1 MIMLD
6 DLIPEDFLATL
17 TGVLDSLPSMDSI
30 LADPIML
37 GALGGI
43 VVFLLV
49 LVLVKRRKGAHPDD
63 DDDEITVSS
72 EDDLTLKDV
81 DELTPIHAASE
92 SREDESDVSPGGAED
107 LPDDVADISPIPPS
121 TAQAEIAES
130 MAQDSVGVEQDD
142 ILNEVDVY
150 LAYGL
155 YDNAEDLLNQS
166 LEANPERADYRSK
179 LLDTYFATKNAG
191 KFLEQAE
198 TLKSMGTA
206 ADSYWDRVQAM
217 GYTLAPD
224 NALFSGGKDSD
235 INADDFGVAKP
246 EAADLDIGARDD
258 ITNFSTTDFN
268 LGEDTEEPADDQNFV
283 ETLVREDSDL
293 VEATQ
298 KLPSFEELPELD
310 DENDTGS
317 VDSAVSEESADEA
330 AELEFALD
338 GEDEAS
344 GESAD
349 DAMDFNLPDDME
361 GSSTDDSV
369 AESDESTV
377 EFNMEETLVFDGN
390 DSADQESEEAE
401 DDDSTNIID
410 MVDGFDDTTAFELDN
425 LDNDDPSQ
433 EFGSIDQD
441 MDDTS
446 LDDDLDA
453 SDDED
458 EFEATALMSDVD
470 QDSDDEDEFEATA
483 LMSVDDTD
491 SDDAG
496 DDLSF
501 DLDAESAMDEDL
513 DIEPVKTGTFAPGDF
528 DDPEELVVSETD
540 IEDVNFDDIDD
551 LMLPDDVDEVGTKLD
566 LARAFIDMGDA
577 EGARSSLDEV
587 LTEGDED
594 QKAEATGLLKHL

>member
-1 MIMLD
+1 MQKLMIMLD

-43 VVFLLV
+43 VLFLLV
-49 LVLVKRRKGAHPDD
+49 LVMVKRRKGGDSD
-63 DDDEITVSS
+63 DDDEISVSS
-72 EDDLTLKDV
+72 DDDLTLKDV
-81 DELTPIHAASE
+81 DELTPIHVASE
-92 SREDESDVSPGGAED
+92 SSGDESDVSTGGAED
-107 LPDDVADISPIPPS
+107 LPDDVPDISPIPPS

-130 MAQDSVGVEQDD
+130 MAQDSVGDEQDD

-166 LEANPERADYRSK
+166 LDANPERADYRSK
-179 LLDTYFATKNAG
+179 LLDTYFATKNAT

-206 ADSYWDRVQAM
+206 ADTYWDRVQAM
-217 GYTLAPD
+217 GYTLVPD

-235 INADDFGVAKP
+235 ISADDFGIAKP
-246 EAADLDIGARDD
+246 EAADLDIGASEDS
-258 ITNFSTTDFN
+258 TNFSTTDFN

-283 ETLVREDSDL
+283 ETLVRDDSEQ

-298 KLPSFEELPELD
+298 KLPSLEELPELD
-310 DENDTGS
+310 DEVDTGS
-317 VDSAVSEESADEA
+317 VDSAVSEEPVDES

-344 GESAD
+344 GESVD
-349 DAMDFNLPDDME
+349 DAMEFNLPDDME
-361 GSSTDDSV
+361 ESSADDSV
-369 AESDESTV
+369 AESDESTM
-377 EFNMEETLVFDGN
+377 EFNMEETLVFDAN
-390 DSADQESEEAE
+390 DSADQESEESE
-401 DDDSTNIID
+401 ESEIDDSTNIID
-410 MVDGFDDTTAFELDN
+410 MVDGFVDDITAFELDN
-425 LDNDDPSQ
+425 LDNNDPSQ
-433 EFGSIDQD
+433 EIGSIDQD

-446 LDDDLDA
+446 LDDDLDVGGNIDLDA

-458 EFEATALMSDVD
+458 EFEATALMSDVG
-470 QDSDDEDEFEATA
+470 QDSDDT
-483 LMSVDDTD
+483 
-491 SDDAG
+491 G

-501 DLDAESAMDEDL
+501 DLDDESAMDDDL
-513 DIEPVKTGTFAPGDF
+513 DSEPVKTGTFAPGDF

>member
-1 MIMLD
+1 
-6 DLIPEDFLATL
+6 
-17 TGVLDSLPSMDSI
+17 
-30 LADPIML
+30 ML

-43 VVFLLV
+43 VLFLLV
-49 LVLVKRRKGAHPDD
+49 LVMVKRRKGGDSD
-63 DDDEITVSS
+63 DDDEISVSS
-72 EDDLTLKDV
+72 DDDLTLKDV
-81 DELTPIHAASE
+81 DELTPIHVASE
-92 SREDESDVSPGGAED
+92 SSGDESDVSTGGAED
-107 LPDDVADISPIPPS
+107 LPDDVPDISPIPPS
-121 TAQAEIAES
+121 IPQAEIAES
-130 MAQDSVGVEQDD
+130 MAQESAGDEQDD

-166 LEANPERADYRSK
+166 LDANPERADYRSK
-179 LLDTYFATKNAG
+179 LLDTYFATKNAT

-206 ADSYWDRVQAM
+206 ADTYWDRVQAM
-217 GYTLAPD
+217 GYTLVPD

-235 INADDFGVAKP
+235 ISADDFGIAKP
-246 EAADLDIGARDD
+246 EAADLDIGASEDS
-258 ITNFSTTDFN
+258 TNFSTTDFN

-283 ETLVREDSDL
+283 ETLVRDDSEQ

-298 KLPSFEELPELD
+298 KLPSLEELPELD
-310 DENDTGS
+310 DEVDTGS
-317 VDSAVSEESADEA
+317 VDSAVSEEPVDES

-344 GESAD
+344 GESVD
-349 DAMDFNLPDDME
+349 DAMEFNLPDDME
-361 GSSTDDSV
+361 ESSADDSV
-369 AESDESTV
+369 AESDESTM
-377 EFNMEETLVFDGN
+377 EFNMEETLVFDAN
-390 DSADQESEEAE
+390 DSADQESEESE
-401 DDDSTNIID
+401 ESEIDDSTNIID
-410 MVDGFDDTTAFELDN
+410 MVDGFVDDITAFELDN
-425 LDNDDPSQ
+425 LDNNDPSQ
-433 EFGSIDQD
+433 EIGSIDQD

-446 LDDDLDA
+446 LDDDLDVGGNNDLDA
-453 SDDED
+453 SDDG
-458 EFEATALMSDVD
+458 
-470 QDSDDEDEFEATA
+470 DDFEATA
-483 LMSVDDTD
+483 LMSVVDED

-501 DLDAESAMDEDL
+501 DLDDESAMDEDL
-513 DIEPVKTGTFAPGDF
+513 DSEPVKTGTFAPGDF

>member
-1 MIMLD
+1 
-6 DLIPEDFLATL
+6 
-17 TGVLDSLPSMDSI
+17 
-30 LADPIML
+30 
-37 GALGGI
+37 
-43 VVFLLV
+43 
-49 LVLVKRRKGAHPDD
+49 
-63 DDDEITVSS
+63 
-72 EDDLTLKDV
+72 
-81 DELTPIHAASE
+81 
-92 SREDESDVSPGGAED
+92 
-107 LPDDVADISPIPPS
+107 
-121 TAQAEIAES
+121 
-130 MAQDSVGVEQDD
+130 
-142 ILNEVDVY
+142 
-150 LAYGL
+150 
-155 YDNAEDLLNQS
+155 
-166 LEANPERADYRSK
+166 
-179 LLDTYFATKNAG
+179 
-191 KFLEQAE
+191 
-198 TLKSMGTA
+198 
-206 ADSYWDRVQAM
+206 VQAM
-217 GYTLAPD
+217 GYTLVPD

-246 EAADLDIGARDD
+246 EAADLDIGASEDS
-258 ITNFSTTDFN
+258 TNFSTTDFN

-283 ETLVREDSDL
+283 ETLIREDSDL

-298 KLPSFEELPELD
+298 KLPNFEELPELD

-317 VDSAVSEESADEA
+317 VDSAVSEESADEP

-361 GSSTDDSV
+361 SSSADDSV
-369 AESDESTV
+369 AESDESTM

-390 DSADQESEEAE
+390 DSADQESQEAE

-410 MVDGFDDTTAFELDN
+410 MVDGFVDDITAFELDN
-425 LDNDDPSQ
+425 LDDKNSDR

-453 SDDED
+453 SGDEND
-458 EFEATALMSDVD
+458 FEATALMSDVG
-470 QDSDDEDEFEATA
+470 Q
-483 LMSVDDTD
+483 D

-501 DLDAESAMDEDL
+501 DLDDESAMDEDL

>member
-1 MIMLD
+1 
-6 DLIPEDFLATL
+6 
-17 TGVLDSLPSMDSI
+17 
-30 LADPIML
+30 
-37 GALGGI
+37 
-43 VVFLLV
+43 
-49 LVLVKRRKGAHPDD
+49 
-63 DDDEITVSS
+63 
-72 EDDLTLKDV
+72 
-81 DELTPIHAASE
+81 
-92 SREDESDVSPGGAED
+92 
-107 LPDDVADISPIPPS
+107 
-121 TAQAEIAES
+121 
-130 MAQDSVGVEQDD
+130 
-142 ILNEVDVY
+142 
-150 LAYGL
+150 
-155 YDNAEDLLNQS
+155 
-166 LEANPERADYRSK
+166 
-179 LLDTYFATKNAG
+179 
-191 KFLEQAE
+191 
-198 TLKSMGTA
+198 
-206 ADSYWDRVQAM
+206 
-217 GYTLAPD
+217 
-224 NALFSGGKDSD
+224 LFSGGKDSD

-246 EAADLDIGARDD
+246 EAADLDIGASEDS
-258 ITNFSTTDFN
+258 TNFSTTDFN

-283 ETLVREDSDL
+283 ETLIREDSDL

-298 KLPSFEELPELD
+298 KLPNFEELPELD

-317 VDSAVSEESADEA
+317 VDSAVSEESADEP

-361 GSSTDDSV
+361 SSSADDSV
-369 AESDESTV
+369 AESDESTM

-390 DSADQESEEAE
+390 DSADQESQEAE

-410 MVDGFDDTTAFELDN
+410 MVDGFVDDITAFELDN
-425 LDNDDPSQ
+425 LDDKNSDR

-453 SDDED
+453 SGDEND
-458 EFEATALMSDVD
+458 FEATALMSDVG
-470 QDSDDEDEFEATA
+470 Q
-483 LMSVDDTD
+483 D

-501 DLDAESAMDEDL
+501 DLDDESAMDEDL

-551 LMLPDDVDEVGTKLD
+551 LKLPDDVDEVGTKLD